1 MRFGEKLRERRTEMG
16 LTQAQLAEMS
26 GLSKRTVIYYEQ
38 GKTYPRDRSVY
49 RRLAEVLGID
59 ADYLHNENDDFA
71 RDAMEVYGNRGKKQA
86 EALMADVTGLF
97 AGGDMADEDLDEF
110 MKQVQAA
117 YWTAKEK
124 NRKYARKNRAE
135 R

>member
-1 MRFGEKLRERRTEMG
+1 M
-16 LTQAQLAEMS
+16 AS
-26 GLSKRTVIYYEQ
+26 
-38 GKTYPRDRSVY
+38 
-49 RRLAEVLGID
+49 
-59 ADYLHNENDDFA
+59 
-71 RDAMEVYGNRGKKQA
+71 YGARGKKQA

-124 NRKYARKNRAE
+124 NKKYARRDHGEK
-135 R
+135 